1 MTIIT
6 KPISEKEAKD
16 EKDFLND
23 FEGPLNVT
31 VSVPQDAPTPN
42 LEEDRD
48 ETDTA
53 SVRIHNRMGGFRFI
67 FVVIIVVTALAS
79 GFCFFRAMN
88 VAHYRR
94 GLCSLPFDLRFF
106 DDTTLISGKFTNYKQ
121 KYPSSAKMPESEITE
136 VKETLEEKLVQEP
149 DGRIGLEYEIDL
161 EMETFEMTQ
170 MPQLS
175 RGKYLHD
182 FKMNKTLII
191 DTDNNRC
198 FIMTLN
204 RDEVKPPKD
213 FMDFITRLNNGVYQL
228 DLDEVRHDTRVVTPA
243 LGRVDWKEYGVHIA
257 NNCRGRTS
265 YLLEELGPHFPVK
278 RSAEEDNLNYQF
290 IEFGGKGFIKY
301 NIVNMKD
308 L

>member
-6 KPISEKEAKD
+6 KPIIDKKD
-16 EKDFLND
+16 EKDFLNE
-23 FEGPLNVT
+23 FEGPLNVA
-31 VSVPQDAPTPN
+31 VSVPQDAPTPV
-42 LEEDRD
+42 D
-48 ETDTA
+48 EADASNA
-53 SVRIHNRMGGFRFI
+53 SVRIHHKMGGFRFC
-67 FVVIIVVTALAS
+67 FVVILVVTALTS
-79 GFCFFRAMN
+79 GFCFFRAVN

-94 GLCSLPFDLRFF
+94 GLCTLPFDLRFF
-106 DDTTLISGKFTNYKQ
+106 DDTTLISGKFSNYKQ
-121 KYPSSAKMPESEITE
+121 KSTSLEMPESHITE
-136 VKETLEEKLVQEP
+136 VKETLNEKLVEAP

-191 DTDNNRC
+191 DTDNDRC
-198 FIMTLN
+198 FIMALN
-204 RDEVKPPKD
+204 REEVKPPKD

-243 LGRVDWKEYGVHIA
+243 LERVDWREYGVHIA

-265 YLLEELGPHFPVK
+265 YLLEEVEKLLVK
-278 RSAEEDNLNYQF
+278 RSPSDDNKYQF

-301 NIVNMKD
+301 NIVNIND

>member
-6 KPISEKEAKD
+6 KPISDKKD
-16 EKDFLND
+16 EKDILND
-23 FEGPLNVT
+23 FEGPLNVA
-31 VSVPQDAPTPN
+31 VSVPPDAPNPV
-42 LEEDRD
+42 D
-48 ETDTA
+48 EADASTA
-53 SVRIHNRMGGFRFI
+53 SVRIHDKMGGFRFC
-67 FVVIIVVTALAS
+67 FVVILVVTALTS
-79 GFCFFRAMN
+79 GFCFFRAVN

-94 GLCSLPFDLRFF
+94 GLCTLPFDLRFF
-106 DDTTLISGKFTNYKQ
+106 DDTTLISGKFSNYKQ
-121 KYPSSAKMPESEITE
+121 KSTSLEMPESHITE
-136 VKETLEEKLVQEP
+136 VKETLNEKLVEAP

-243 LGRVDWKEYGVHIA
+243 LERVDWREYGVHIA

-265 YLLEELGPHFPVK
+265 YLLEEVEKLLVK
-278 RSAEEDNLNYQF
+278 RSPSDDNKYQF

-301 NIVNMKD
+301 NIVNIND

>member
-6 KPISEKEAKD
+6 KSIIDKKD

-23 FEGPLNVT
+23 IEGPLNVA
-31 VSVPQDAPTPN
+31 VSVPQDAPTPIPVPV
-42 LEEDRD
+42 D
-48 ETDTA
+48 EVDASST
-53 SVRIHNRMGGFRFI
+53 SVRLHNKMGGFRFL
-67 FVVIIVVTALAS
+67 FVVILVVTALTS
-79 GFCFFRAMN
+79 GFCFFRAVN

-94 GLCSLPFDLRFF
+94 GLCTLPFDLRFF
-106 DDTTLISGKFTNYKQ
+106 DDTTLISGKFSNYKQ
-121 KYPSSAKMPESEITE
+121 NEGLLSNPEKMPESHITE
-136 VKETLEEKLVQEP
+136 VKETLNEKLVETP
-149 DGRIGLEYEIDL
+149 DGRLGLEYEIDL

-228 DLDEVRHDTRVVTPA
+228 DLDEVRHDTRVVTPE
-243 LGRVDWKEYGVHIA
+243 LDRVDWREYGVHIA

-265 YLLEELGPHFPVK
+265 YLLEEVEKLLMK
-278 RSAEEDNLNYQF
+278 RSAVPENKFQF
-290 IEFGGKGFIKY
+290 IEFTGKIVKY
-301 NIVNMKD
+301 NIVN
-308 L
+308 LHEL